1 MSKLEKKAAA
11 TEISVQKK
19 YKKRS
24 PAAEIWFRLRKNKGA
39 ILGAIIILILILL
52 ALLGDVLYDYD
63 TDIVAQN
70 MQERFIPPCWEH
82 PFGTDNLGRDLLAR
96 VIYGTRSSLPVGFVA
111 VMVSLAFGMIFGAF
125 AGYFGGVV
133 ENVIMRVMDIF
144 STVPDVLMAIA
155 LIAVMGTSTM
165 SLMIAVGITSV
176 PIFARITRASVLSV
190 RNQEFVESARAIG
203 DTNVEIIFQHVIPNC
218 MSPIIVQTTL
228 RMGSAIISA
237 SALSYLGLGVPA
249 PMPEWGA
256 LLSAGRNFMRD
267 SSYMTLFP
275 GLAIMITVIAFNLLG
290 DGLRDAMD
298 PKLKK

>member
-111 VMVSLAFGMIFGAF
+111 VMVSLVFGMIFGAF

>member
-1 MSKLEKKAAA
+1 MKDTKQSAS
-11 TEISVQKK
+11 ISVQKR

-24 PAAEIWFRLRKNKGA
+24 PTAEIWHRLRKNKGA
-39 ILGAIIILILILL
+39 IIGGVIILILIVF
-52 ALLGDVLYDYD
+52 ALLSDVLYDYD

-70 MQERFIPPCWEH
+70 LQERFIAPCLEH
-82 PFGTDNLGRDLLAR
+82 PFGTDNLGRDLFAR
-96 VIYGTRSSLPVGFVA
+96 VIYGTRASLPVGFVA
-111 VMVSLAFGMIFGAF
+111 VMVALICGMVFGAF

-155 LIAVMGTSTM
+155 LIAVMGTSTL
-165 SLMIAVGITSV
+165 SLMIAVGITSI
-176 PIFARITRASVLSV
+176 PIFARVTRAAVLSV

-203 DTNVEIIFQHVIPNC
+203 ASNVEIIFQHVIPNC
-218 MSPIIVQTTL
+218 LSPIIVQTTL

-237 SALSYLGLGVPA
+237 SALSYLGLGVPP

-256 LLSAGRNFMRD
+256 LLSAGRSYMRD